1 LRGKRRVEALLD
13 AAAWAFGEKGYDGA
27 TMTEIA
33 ARADTAIGSLYQFF
47 PSKEALA
54 DALLTRYGER
64 LEAGLQLIESRAAAL
79 GPAGLAAAL
88 VDLMLEL
95 RGDRASAIAL
105 LEARDV
111 AGVSR
116 AALRQ
121 MMLRQLSASLLA
133 AGPAIGVARAQ
144 TMSFVLLHAMK
155 AIRGLPRKRSGGD
168 GRGRRGS
175 LDDPPLYRP
184 RPRQT
189 LRQAHSWK
197 RPSPACGRRWHAQHD
212 G

>member
-1 LRGKRRVEALLD
+1 MPSQKSIPSALAREPKRLRGKRRVEALLD

-64 LEAGLQLIESRAAAL
+64 LEAGLQQIESRAAAL

-155 AIRGLPRKRSGGD
+155 AIPRLAAEGEAAGTDVVGEVRSMI
-168 GRGRRGS
+168 R
-175 LDDPPLYRP
+175 LYIV
-184 RPRQT
+184 
-189 LRQAHSWK
+189 
-197 RPSPACGRRWHAQHD
+197 HAL
-212 G
+212 GKP